1 MNCWINRHVALGA
14 AAAVFVAA
22 APAFAET
29 KSYNLSGFNSVDIS
43 AGLSAKIVAGGT
55 YSVRAEAAPE
65 VLDRLDIRVEG
76 GVLVLGRKPQMGWGW
91 NKSSGKVTIYVS
103 APKIDGV
110 EASSGSSASATGID
124 AEAFRAD
131 VSSGASLDVSGVC
144 GTLRSDA
151 SSGASLNAR
160 DLKCKS
166 VSADASSGASIS
178 AYASERLDAD
188 ASSGGSVSV
197 KGGPKEVNTDRSS
210 GGSVSVSE

>member
-1 MNCWINRHVALGA
+1 MKSAMFAASALA
-14 AAAVFVAA
+14 LAVAA

-29 KSYNLSGFNSVDIS
+29 KTYNLSDFTSVDIS
-43 AGLSAKIVAGGT
+43 AGLSAKIAAGAP
-55 YSVRAEAAPE
+55 YAVRAEAAPE

-76 GVLVLGRKPQMGWGW
+76 GVLVLGRKPQIGWGW

-110 EASSGSSASATGID
+110 EASSGSSATATGINAD
-124 AEAFRAD
+124 AFRAD
-131 VSSGASLDVSGVC
+131 VSSGAALSVSGVC
-144 GTLRSDA
+144 GSLRSEA
-151 SSGASLNAR
+151 SSGASLNAG

-188 ASSGGSVSV
+188 ASSGASVTV
-197 KGGPKEVNTDRSS
+197 KGGPKETNVDRSS
-210 GGSVSVSE
+210 GGSVSVGE